1 VYLLD
6 TNACIAALTGR
17 SASLVKRLSTV
28 SATEVALC
36 SVVKA
41 ELYFGAR
48 KSARVEQNL
57 GLLHEF
63 VSAFKSFA
71 FDDKAAQHYGSIRAE
86 LASSGRPMG
95 PNDMMIAAIARS
107 NDLVVITNN
116 VGEFSRVSG
125 LRIDNWQ

>member
-17 SASLVKRLSTV
+17 SASLVKRLSKV
-28 SATEVALC
+28 SAAEVALC

-57 GLLHEF
+57 SLLHEF
-63 VSAFKSFA
+63 TSPYKSFA
-71 FDDKAAQHYGSIRAE
+71 FDDKAAQHYGAIRAE
-86 LASSGRPMG
+86 LASSGRPIG
-95 PNDMMIAAIARS
+95 PNDMMIAAIALS

>member
-6 TNACIAALTGR
+6 TNACIAVLTGR
-17 SASLVKRLSTV
+17 SERLVKRLAQV
-28 SATEVALC
+28 SAADVALC
-36 SVVKA
+36 SAVKA

-48 KSARVEQNL
+48 KSERVEQNL
-57 GLLHEF
+57 NLLHEF
-63 VSAFKSFA
+63 LGPFTSFA
-71 FDDKAAQHYGSIRAE
+71 FDDKAAQHYGAIRAE
-86 LASSGRPMG
+86 LAASGRPFG

-116 VGEFSRVSG
+116 VGEFSRVGG